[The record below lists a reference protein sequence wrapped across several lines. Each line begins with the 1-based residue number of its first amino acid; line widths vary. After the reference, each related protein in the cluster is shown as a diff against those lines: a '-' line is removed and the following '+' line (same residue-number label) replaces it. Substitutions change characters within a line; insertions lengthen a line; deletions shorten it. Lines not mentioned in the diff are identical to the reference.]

1 MNLPSLTNALN
12 FFGRVFD
19 NGRDALTGQASS
31 LFQIFILFEIIFS
44 GLYLALGSGAD
55 FKGIARKVISIGFFS
70 WIIQNYAWIL
80 QQVVDGF
87 ILVGQK
93 AGASSGITF
102 ATIQDPD
109 LIFLRGLQLTK
120 PAVDKLFQVA
130 DSSYFSLLSADSL
143 LLIICIVCSVFA
155 FGIMAIQVFV
165 TYLEFLIVTTAGF
178 IFIPFGIFKP
188 TAFLAERIFGTIIGF
203 GIKLM
208 VLALIIAISDQ
219 FLQTI
224 ALPPEVTW
232 QQGFEFVIISFALC
246 FLTLHAPSVALSLLS
261 GSPHLSFG
269 TVASTGAA
277 TAFAGSR
284 AASTIGGTALG
295 AGKLLGGGGLALAG
309 AVTGGAKSGWSKS
322 KENNGSLIG
331 KTASAAAGVVS
342 GPIKGVV
349 SNTAD
354 KVMWGKD
361 GGPNGQTR
369 YRASIGDE
377 SVSAG
382 NRNGVMGKFNSGLYS
397 VPSYRKAHSKARQ
410 SKSND
415 TSKNPD
421 SKDKSKLNDGNKEK
435 KS

>member
-12 FFGRVFD
+12 FFARVFD
-19 NGRDALTGQASS
+19 HGRDALTGQATS
-31 LFQIFILFEIIFS
+31 LFQILVLFEIIFS
-44 GLYLALGSGAD
+44 GLYLAFGSGAD
-55 FKGIARKVISIGFFS
+55 FKGIARKVITIGFFS
-70 WIIQNYAWIL
+70 WVIQNYAWLL

-87 ILVGQK
+87 LLVGQK
-93 AGASSGITF
+93 AGASSGVTF

-109 LIFLRGLQLTK
+109 LIFFRGLQLTK
-120 PAVDKLFQVA
+120 PAIDKLFQVA
-130 DSSYFSLLSADSL
+130 ATSYLSIISPDAL
-143 LLIICIVCSVFA
+143 LLMVCIVCSVLA

-208 VLALIIAISDQ
+208 VLALVIAISDQ

-224 ALPPEVTW
+224 ALPTEVTW
-232 QQGFEFVIISFALC
+232 QQSFEFVVIAFALC

-269 TVASTGAA
+269 TIASTGVASA
-277 TAFAGSR
+277 YASSKMASGTSAVGKGLGGIL
-284 AASTIGGTALG
+284 AST
-295 AGKLLGGGGLALAG
+295 AG
-309 AVTGGAKSGWSKS
+309 AATGGAKSNWSKS
-322 KENNGSLIG
+322 REYGGSIVGGLTSGGVGSLTGI
-331 KTASAAAGVVS
+331 A
-342 GPIKGVV
+342 KGFA

-361 GGPNGQTR
+361 GGPNGQMR

-377 SVSAG
+377 SLKPKGA
-382 NRNGVMGKFNSGLYS
+382 NGMIGRFNAGLYS
-397 VPSYRKAHSKARQ
+397 VPEYRQTDAKSRASAKDQESKRTNP
-410 SKSND
+410 KEGSNN
-415 TSKNPD
+415 TKPQNQENPQ
-421 SKDKSKLNDGNKEK
+421 
-435 KS
+435 